1 MAGVRFVLWG
11 RELGDRLQT
20 RRERQVTGPDT
31 GSQHSCAV
39 ASSAFNQLRGDPTS
53 RLLPSRGKL
62 VAHAVMAE
70 GLGPGSLGRE
80 RAWMPG
86 LFYGTAV
93 RLAPSAPGTVREEA
107 RARPG
112 LRLLKVNLGE
122 GTAEVHA
129 QVARPIVRVPASALG
144 AVIRPR

>member
-1 MAGVRFVLWG
+1 MVGVRFVLWG

-107 RARPG
+107 RARLG
-112 LRLLKVNLGE
+112 LR
-122 GTAEVHA
+122 
-129 QVARPIVRVPASALG
+129 AS
-144 AVIRPR
+144 